1 VASRTRDALLD
12 AAEELLDAGGVEAV
26 TLREVGHRAGVSHNA
41 PYKHFAG
48 KEALLAA
55 VAARELRRRRA
66 LTAAALERD
75 DPPEVVLRGTLRRYA
90 EWAVEYPERFKL
102 IYGRWT
108 LGTAESTDLAELG
121 DAAHAASEQLVALVR
136 TLQERG
142 ALPPGDPERLTALLR
157 ALAHGAA
164 DLTLA
169 GHLSPE
175 GKGHADSAGLIDDLI
190 GYLHP

>member
-1 VASRTRDALLD
+1 MATGTRDALLD

-48 KEALLAA
+48 KEVLLAA
-55 VAARELRRRRA
+55 VAARELRRRRDK
-66 LTAAALERD
+66 LAATLEGD
-75 DPPEVVLRGTLRRYA
+75 APPEVALHGALRRYA
-90 EWAVEYPERFKL
+90 EWAVAFPERFKL

-108 LGTAESTDLAELG
+108 LGPDESAELVE
-121 DAAHAASEQLVALVR
+121 AAHAAATQLVDTVR
-136 TLQERG
+136 AAQERG
-142 ALPPGDPERLTALLR
+142 VLPPGDPERLCALLR

-164 DLTLA
+164 DLTIA

-175 GKGHADSAGLIDDLI
+175 GKGHADSSGLIDDLI
-190 GYLHP
+190 GYLRP

>member
-1 VASRTRDALLD
+1 MASRTRDALLD

-55 VAARELRRRRA
+55 VAARELRRRRDA
-66 LTAAALERD
+66 LAAALERD
-75 DPPEVVLRGTLRRYA
+75 EPPEVVLRGALRRYA
-90 EWAVEYPERFKL
+90 EWAVAFPERFKL
-102 IYGRWT
+102 IFGRWT
-108 LGTAESTDLAELG
+108 LGTTESAALAELG
-121 DAAHAASEQLVALVR
+121 DAAHAASEQLVGLVR
-136 TLQERG
+136 TLQEG
-142 ALPPGDPERLTALLR
+142 GTLPPGDPERLTALLR

-175 GKGHADSAGLIDDLI
+175 GKGRADSAGLIDDLI
-190 GYLHP
+190 GYLRT

>member
-1 VASRTRDALLD
+1 MATRDALLD
-12 AAEELLDAGGVEAV
+12 AAEDLLDAGGIDAV
-26 TLREVGHRAGVSHNA
+26 TLREVGRRAGVSHNA

-55 VAARELRRRRA
+55 VAARELHRRRDVM
-66 LTAAALERD
+66 AAALERD
-75 DPPEVVLRGTLRRYA
+75 DPPEVILRGTLRRYA
-90 EWAVEYPERFKL
+90 EWAVAFPERFKL

-108 LGTAESTDLAELG
+108 LGTESTDLTELG
-121 DAAHAASEQLVALVR
+121 DAAHAASEQLVGLVR

-142 ALPPGDPERLTALLR
+142 KLPPGDPERLTALMR

-175 GKGHADSAGLIDDLI
+175 GKGHADSAGLIDDLL
-190 GYLHP
+190 GYLRT

>member
-1 VASRTRDALLD
+1 MPSRTRDALLD
-12 AAEELLDAGGVEAV
+12 AAEELVDAGGADAA

-55 VAARELRRRRA
+55 VAARELRRRHA
-66 LTAAALERD
+66 VLAAALERD
-75 DPPEVVLRGTLRRYA
+75 EPPEEALRGALHRYA
-90 EWAVEYPERFKL
+90 EWAVEFPERFRL

-108 LGTAESTDLAELG
+108 LGSEESAELAELA
-121 DAAHAASEQLVALVR
+121 DAAHAASEQLVEVVR
-136 TLQERG
+136 AAQERG
-142 ALPPGDPERLTALLR
+142 TLPPDDPERLTALLR

-164 DLTLA
+164 DLTIA

-175 GKGHADSAGLIDDLI
+175 GKGHADSAGLIDDLV
-190 GYLHP
+190 GYLRP